1 MGLLDA
7 LNVDQTLIAVEVAM
21 MHLQVRTG
29 PHAVN
34 RPFISKGQRDAL
46 ARIRE
51 TAAAALF
58 ESVMPSDPEEGE

>member
-1 MGLLDA
+1 
-7 LNVDQTLIAVEVAM
+7 M

-29 PHAVN
+29 PHGVN

-58 ESVMPSDPEEGE
+58 ESVMPNDPEEGE

>member
-1 MGLLDA
+1 
-7 LNVDQTLIAVEVAM
+7 M

-58 ESVMPSDPEEGE
+58 ESVMPNDPEEGE